1 MPKLPKD
8 VAEKV
13 YKNYEITLQ
22 DPKPF
27 EDMFTLRP
35 DGMFEISDVNR
46 HAYERGIVEPA
57 GQVFWIHKQHKEVAD
72 VNEPYDMGM
81 LNAFELIANI
91 YSNIEPNYGPKP
103 ETRVEDIKKAEKR
116 EQSAKDRLAKVR
128 EGFKED
134 TDTLMAKINEGKDAL
149 KEAKKDHAAEVKALK
164 AEVASLKKAK

>member
-1 MPKLPKD
+1 MLKLPKD
-8 VAEKV
+8 VAEKI

-22 DPKPF
+22 DPMLF
-27 EDMFTLRP
+27 EEMFKATPEGL
-35 DGMFEISDVNR
+35 FEISDVNR

-72 VNEPYDMGM
+72 VAEPYDMGM

-91 YSNIEPNYGPKP
+91 YSNIEPSYGPKP

-116 EQSAKDRLAKVR
+116 EKAAKDRLAKVR

-134 TDTLMAKINEGKDAL
+134 TDVLMAKINEEKDAL
-149 KEAKKDHAAEVKALK
+149 KEAKKAHVAEVKALK